1 MSSPTTTPLDSDAAL
16 DASEGTGEAPPRVAE
31 VPETGTRT
39 EGRVR
44 EWLGTAGSARSR
56 ILVAYVVLLALAA
69 TLGILGFRQALLIRL
84 ESEVDDAMRQEV
96 LELERLLGEGI
107 DPRTGETFTS
117 LEALFELYFERNVP
131 SRGEAFLSFV
141 NGDGPTHSTALARF
155 PLDRVPE
162 EAIAYGRSLSSRSAG
177 PERTATGRFTTV
189 EGEAHY
195 RATRILFQDD
205 VGAFVV
211 TILPSSEREEIG
223 ELLTYGGAAALGVL
237 LIASALA
244 WLIAGRVLRPV
255 RLLTE
260 TAQSISQ
267 SDLTHRI
274 EVRGS
279 GEAADMARSFNA
291 MLDRLEAVFRSQ
303 REFVQDTNHELRDPL
318 TIVRG
323 HLELLD
329 DDPEERKRTVKL
341 VLDELDR
348 MGRIVDDL
356 QLLAE
361 VDQPGFLRLEWMDAG
376 LFADELISKAKALA
390 PRRWVLEQ
398 TAHASFLADRHRLT
412 EAVMN
417 LAHNAVQHTSEE
429 DTVAIGVSVAE
440 DEVRIWVR
448 DSGVG
453 ISVPDQERIFDRFTR
468 GTDAHLRYRGG
479 GLGLA
484 IVKAVAEAH
493 GGRVDLES
501 RLGVGSTFTIIVRR
515 QRSEGANGGQN
526 PDR

>member
-1 MSSPTTTPLDSDAAL
+1 MSSSTTTPAEEGAVSSPAA
-16 DASEGTGEAPPRVAE
+16 GEALPRATE
-31 VPETGTRT
+31 VT
-39 EGRVR
+39 EPGERHERRVR
-44 EWLGTAGSARSR
+44 DWLGTAGSARSR
-56 ILVAYVVLLALAA
+56 ILIAYVVLLALAA

-84 ESEVDDAMRQEV
+84 EDEVDDAMRQEV
-96 LELERLLGEGI
+96 LELERLLGAGI
-107 DPRTGETFTS
+107 DPRTGRTFTS

-131 SRGEAFLSFV
+131 SRGEAFVGFV
-141 NGDGPTHSTALARF
+141 NGELTHSTALARF
-155 PLDRVPE
+155 PLDRVPQE
-162 EAIAYGRSLSSRSAG
+162 VLAYGTNLASRSPG
-177 PERTATGRFTTV
+177 PERTATGTFSTE

-211 TILPSSEREEIG
+211 TILPSDEREEIG
-223 ELLTYGGAAALGVL
+223 DLLTYGGAAALGVL
-237 LIASALA
+237 LIASACA
-244 WLIAGRVLRPV
+244 WLIAGRVLKPV

-274 EVRGS
+274 EVRGT

-329 DDPEERKRTVKL
+329 DDPAERKRTVKL

-390 PRRWVLEQ
+390 PRRWTLEHK
-398 TAHASFLADRHRLT
+398 AHASFLADRHRLT

-417 LAHNAVQHTSEE
+417 LAHNAVQHTTED
-429 DTVAIGVSVAE
+429 DTVAIGLSAGE

-448 DSGVG
+448 DTGVG
-453 ISVPDQERIFDRFTR
+453 ISVPDQERIFDRFAR
-468 GTDAHLRYRGG
+468 GSDAHLRYRGG

-501 RLGVGSTFTIIVRR
+501 RLGEGSTFTIVVRR
-515 QRSEGANGGQN
+515 QRIEGAGSGQN
-526 PDR
+526 SDR

>member
-1 MSSPTTTPLDSDAAL
+1 MSSSTTTQPEQGATVSVPPMGDAL
-16 DASEGTGEAPPRVAE
+16 PRVSD
-31 VPETGTRT
+31 VPEPAERQ
-39 EGRVR
+39 ERRVR
-44 EWLGTAGSARSR
+44 DWLGTAGSARTR
-56 ILVAYVVLLALAA
+56 ILIAYVVLLAFAA
-69 TLGILGFRQALLIRL
+69 AAALVGFRQVLLIRL
-84 ESEVDDAMRQEV
+84 DDEVNDNLRQEV
-96 LELERLLGEGI
+96 QELNRLVQDGV
-107 DPRTGETFTS
+107 DPATGQPFTS
-117 LEALFELYFERNVP
+117 LRALFEVYFDRNEP
-131 SRGEAFLSFV
+131 SRDEAFISFV
-141 NGDGPTHSTALARF
+141 QGQHHRSSSLARF
-155 PLDRVPE
+155 PLDRLPNEVLS
-162 EAIAYGRSLSSRSAG
+162 YGERLASRSPGEEGSATTRVG
-177 PERTATGRFTTV
+177 TER
-189 EGEAHY
+189 GEAFI
-195 RATRILFQDD
+195 RAQQILFGDEI
-205 VGAFVV
+205 GAFVV
-211 TILPSSEREEIG
+211 TILPADDREEIG
-223 ELLTYGGAAALGVL
+223 ELLTYGGAASLGVL
-237 LIASALA
+237 LIASACA

-274 EVRGS
+274 EIRGV

-329 DDPEERKRTVKL
+329 EDPAERKRTVKL

-361 VDQPGFLRLEWMDAG
+361 VDQPGFLRVEWVDAS
-376 LFADELISKAKALA
+376 LFAEELISKAKALA
-390 PRRWVLEQ
+390 DRRWVLEQ

-417 LAHNAVQHTSEE
+417 LAHNAVQHTTET
-429 DTVAIGVSVAE
+429 DTVAIGVSLSE

-448 DSGVG
+448 DTGVG
-453 ISVPDQERIFDRFTR
+453 ISVPDQGRIFERFTR
-468 GTDAHLRYRGG
+468 GSDAHLRYRGG

-493 GGRVDLES
+493 GGGVDLDS
-501 RLGVGSTFTIIVRR
+501 RLGEGAKFTIVVRR
-515 QRSEGANGGQN
+515 QRSEGAAGG
-526 PDR
+526 